1 MSEPTAKP
9 ELDDATR
16 LGLQTTVI
24 ALSDTKLLL
33 GYHYGEWTF
42 GPPAIEAGIAACSMA
57 QEEFGHTRLFNRILK
72 REFDVEI
79 DPLND
84 TRAPQAFASIAFLD
98 RAFES
103 WADLVAANVVVDQAL
118 SLIISAFA
126 GGGFDSI
133 ARIADKMLLEE
144 RFHYAHAEGWVRLME
159 EQGGA
164 PREALHGSL
173 SRAIRDTSAFFGPP
187 AQDATLVTA
196 ELKHIDDDALRQRLL
211 DRLAN
216 LLAEPETVGLTSGS
230 QGWTLAEPLSWEDWD
245 PARRRLDRGGPD
257 AAILDELRG
266 TKNVAFKTA

>member
-1 MSEPTAKP
+1 MSQDTVKH

-16 LGLQTTVI
+16 QGLKTTVV

-42 GPPAIEAGIAACSMA
+42 GPPALEAGIAACSMA

-72 REFDVEI
+72 REFEVEI

-84 TRAPQAFASIAFLD
+84 ARPPEAFASIAFLD
-98 RAFES
+98 RAFEN

-118 SLIISAFA
+118 SLVISAFA
-126 GGGFDSI
+126 DGGFDPI
-133 ARIADKMLLEE
+133 ARVADKMLLEE

-164 PREALHGSL
+164 PCEALHDSL

-187 AQDATLVTA
+187 AHDAALVTA
-196 ELKHIDDDALRQRLL
+196 ELKHTDDDTLRRRLL
-211 DRLAN
+211 GRLAN
-216 LLAEPETVGLTSGS
+216 VLAEPEAVGLTSDDQGS
-230 QGWTLAEPLSWEDWD
+230 TLAEPLSWDDWD
-245 PARRRLDRGGPD
+245 AARRRLDRGGPD
-257 AAILDELRG
+257 AEILDELRG